1 MKRICPFCEAQRAI
15 EIIKKIERVAVR
27 GESIEIPVSHYRCK
41 TCKGDFEDPKNGF
54 DFVEK
59 AYEEYRRRHG
69 VTQPAEIKAF
79 RKKYG
84 LTQSELS
91 KLMGWGPVTLSRYEN
106 GALQD
111 DVHDKMLRLAMNPD
125 NLIRLV
131 EQAPE
136 ALPDEKKRRLVDELQ
151 RERDLSLGLERVCE
165 ERFLRYEP
173 DEYSG
178 YRRLD
183 IAKFFNVILYFCKDG
198 DFKTKIN
205 KLLFYAD
212 FLHFK
217 QYTVSITGV
226 RYAHAPFGP
235 VPDKY
240 ETLLAALIENGS
252 LVSEE
257 FACSEEIT
265 GEKLMTVK
273 SPDFSLFSDSEIK
286 ILATVRER
294 FRGFSARKIMEYSH
308 DEAGYK
314 ETASGQFISYKYAG
328 RLKKQTTSPKIAGNN
343 AARRDGLTTQ
353 RDQRKEAGRSAID
366 MGRGPCKRQK

>member
-1 MKRICPFCEAQRAI
+1 MKKICPYCEAQREI
-15 EIIKKIERVAVR
+15 EIVKKIEKVNVR
-27 GESIEIPVSHYRCK
+27 GEPIEIPVSYYQCK
-41 TCKGDFEDPKNGF
+41 VCKGDFEDPENGF

-69 VTQPAEIKAF
+69 MTQPGEIKAF
-79 RKKYG
+79 RKRYG

-111 DVHDKMLRLAMNPD
+111 DVHDKMLRLTMNPD
-125 NLIRLV
+125 NLISLI
-131 EQAPE
+131 EETPD
-136 ALPDEKKRRLVDELQ
+136 ALPDEKRRRLRDELQ
-151 RERDLSLGLERVCE
+151 KERELSLAPEKVCE

-173 DEYSG
+173 DEFSG

-183 IAKFFNVILYFCKDG
+183 LTKLFNVVLYFCKDG

-212 FLHFK
+212 FLHFR
-217 QYTVSITGV
+217 QYTVSITGA
-226 RYAHAPFGP
+226 RYAHATFGP

-240 ETLLAALIENGS
+240 ETILAVMFENGS

-257 FACSEEIT
+257 FMCSDDIT
-265 GEKLMTVK
+265 GEKLVTVK
-273 SPDFSLFSDSEIK
+273 NPDFSLFSDSEIK

-294 FRGFSARKIMEYSH
+294 FREFSSRRIMEYSH

-314 ETASGQFISYKYAG
+314 ETVPGRFISYRYAE
-328 RLKKQTTSPKIAGNN
+328 RLKDTPGI
-343 AARRDGLTTQ
+343 
-353 RDQRKEAGRSAID
+353 
-366 MGRGPCKRQK
+366 

>member
-1 MKRICPFCEAQRAI
+1 MERICPYCEAQREI
-15 EIIKKIERVAVR
+15 EIIKKIEKVNVR
-27 GESIEIPVSHYRCK
+27 GEPIEVPVSHYRCK
-41 TCKGDFEDPKNGF
+41 VCKGDFEDPENGF

-69 VTQPAEIKAF
+69 MAQPGEIKAF
-79 RKKYG
+79 RKRYG

-111 DVHDKMLRLAMNPD
+111 DVHDKMLRLAMNSD
-125 NLIRLV
+125 NLMSLI
-131 EQAPE
+131 EETPD
-136 ALPDEKKRRLVDELQ
+136 ALPDEKRRRLQDGLQ
-151 RERDLSLGLERVCE
+151 KERELSLAPEKVCE

-173 DEYSG
+173 DEFSG

-183 IAKFFNVILYFCKDG
+183 LTKLFNVVLYFCKDG

-212 FLHFK
+212 FLHLR
-217 QYTVSITGV
+217 QYTVSITGA
-226 RYAHAPFGP
+226 RYAHATFGP

-240 ETLLAALIENGS
+240 ETILAVMFENGS

-257 FACSEEIT
+257 FMCSDDIT
-265 GEKLMTVK
+265 GEKLVAVK
-273 SPDFSLFSDSEIK
+273 NPDFSLFSDSEIK

-294 FRGFSARKIMEYSH
+294 FREFSSRRIMEYSH

-314 ETASGQFISYKYAG
+314 ETVPGQFISYKYAE
-328 RLKKQTTSPKIAGNN
+328 RVQ
-343 AARRDGLTTQ
+343 
-353 RDQRKEAGRSAID
+353 E
-366 MGRGPCKRQK
+366 